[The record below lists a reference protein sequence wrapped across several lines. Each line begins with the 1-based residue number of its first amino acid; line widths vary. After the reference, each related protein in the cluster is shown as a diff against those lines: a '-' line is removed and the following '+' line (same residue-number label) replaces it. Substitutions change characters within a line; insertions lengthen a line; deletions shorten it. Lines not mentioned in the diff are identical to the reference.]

1 MTGGIA
7 HAEGVRTVRVMTYN
21 IVPAS
26 AGLTAP
32 RHTFLSS
39 KEVIA
44 RFGWGRTYGYQ
55 MLKSPGFPAAIGGR
69 YRLDTL
75 MAWEERVLAGELSG
89 RPATPEGPSA
99 LDSELE
105 TDTITAPDQATPIST
120 AHHPVAED
128 LVAAPTRRRT
138 RGIRRAA

>member
-1 MTGGIA
+1 MT
-7 HAEGVRTVRVMTYN
+7 HNEL
-21 IVPAS
+21 PATS
-26 AGLTAP
+26 GHKDP

-55 MLKSPGFPAAIGGR
+55 MLKATGFPAAIGGR

-75 MAWEERVLAGELSG
+75 MAWEDRVLAGELSG
-89 RPATPEGPSA
+89 RPETSEEPSD
-99 LDSELE
+99 LGSELE
-105 TDTITAPDQATPIST
+105 AGGITAPDQSTTAST
-120 AHHPVAED
+120 AVPHLAVEE

-138 RGIRRAA
+138 RGTRRAA

>member
-1 MTGGIA
+1 
-7 HAEGVRTVRVMTYN
+7 MTYN

-55 MLKSPGFPAAIGGR
+55 MLKSAGFPAAIGGR

-89 RPATPEGPSA
+89 RPATPEGRPA
-99 LDSELE
+99 VDSELE
-105 TDTITAPDQATPIST
+105 TDRITAPDQSATIST
-120 AHHPVAED
+120 AAPDPAAED